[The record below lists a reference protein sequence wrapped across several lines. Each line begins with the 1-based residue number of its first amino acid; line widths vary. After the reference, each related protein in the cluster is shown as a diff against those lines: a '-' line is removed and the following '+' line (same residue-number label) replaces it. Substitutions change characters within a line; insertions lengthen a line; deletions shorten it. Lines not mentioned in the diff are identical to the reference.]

1 MLATREEREALQASF
16 KDLIEDSNS
25 QEGRESLL
33 KLYSFHIIKETIG
46 TTSSKLT
53 SEEMWGMCIM
63 PK

>member
-16 KDLIEDSNS
+16 KDLIEDDN